1 MVSPMI
7 NTDIYGQTTA
17 NLVAVGFSLM
27 LFLIVLVVRDRDDKD
42 WATPILI
49 YNNIFFLT
57 LALVLGVS
65 IRRALGNIVVVF
77 PDRHGPCSY
86 LLHRL
91 CVDGGPRK
99 GPHNHLRN
107 DSRKVQRKWNIGYLV
122 VGFITPLI
130 WVLITIPIM
139 YISSSPNGCS
149 RSWLPTINAQIGY
162 IMYGLWMTGTF
173 FIRMTFCT
181 SSVLR
186 LVKIRAKSKHIRGSK
201 TAGAALLLRFVMID
215 VAVLTSSLNTVANI
229 MFNAVTPTTVYLTA
243 LLTDYAYTKLI
254 TGAIFLPLAALFV
267 FLTLATGAGPMAK
280 YSALAK
286 YLGFK
291 SIAGKVSSWAGAASE
306 KKAVTI
312 KNMARLLIETG
323 STIGSILDKNNK
335 DPELSVNAPETQKVV
350 SSAAMNN
357 A

>member
-1 MVSPMI
+1 
-7 NTDIYGQTTA
+7 
-17 NLVAVGFSLM
+17 
-27 LFLIVLVVRDRDDKD
+27 
-42 WATPILI
+42 
-49 YNNIFFLT
+49 
-57 LALVLGVS
+57 
-65 IRRALGNIVVVF
+65 
-77 PDRHGPCSY
+77 
-86 LLHRL
+86 
-91 CVDGGPRK
+91 
-99 GPHNHLRN
+99 
-107 DSRKVQRKWNIGYLV
+107 
-122 VGFITPLI
+122 
-130 WVLITIPIM
+130 M

-229 MFNAVTPTTVYLTA
+229 MFNAVVSYQFYYYSNNFGPRDPTTVYLTA